1 MKAILEFNLEED
13 RDEFRNAIDGSGLR
27 AAMWE
32 MDQWL
37 RSKVKYGMLPEAEE
51 KAFREA
57 REELHSILESHQVSV
72 E

>member
-1 MKAILEFNLEED
+1 MKAILEFNLAEEM
-13 RDEFRNAIDGSGLR
+13 DEFRNAIDGGGLR
-27 AAMWE
+27 SSLWDL
-32 MDQWL
+32 DQWL

>member
-1 MKAILEFNLEED
+1 MKAILEFDLEED
-13 RDEFRNAIDGSGLR
+13 RDEFRNAIDGGGLR

-37 RSKVKYGMLPEAEE
+37 RSKVKYGMLPEAEA

-57 REELHSILESHQVSV
+57 REELHAILESHQVSV